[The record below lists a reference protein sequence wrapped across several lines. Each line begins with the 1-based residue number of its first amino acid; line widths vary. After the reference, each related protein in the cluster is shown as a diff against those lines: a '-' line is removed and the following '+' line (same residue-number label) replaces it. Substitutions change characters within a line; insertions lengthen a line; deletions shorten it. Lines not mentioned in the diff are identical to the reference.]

1 MLKKYKMTKNI
12 KNTITHNTPI
22 RNAIKTMDI
31 NKLDMLIVLNKR
43 KKVEGVF
50 TLGDF
55 QRAIFLGLDID
66 DNISLIINKKFEYL
80 IEGFSNDDARKIF
93 LNNELI
99 LEIPVLKKNLSLS
112 KTIYKSDFLSSKE
125 LKKNNTNFK
134 NVPVVIMAG
143 GKGTRLDPFTRI
155 LPKPLIPF
163 GNNPIV
169 RIIMDYFKKFG
180 SNKFYIS
187 VNDKSGM
194 IKAYFNDLKKLYNIK
209 FIDEKKPLGTA
220 GSLKLLKNS
229 LKKTFFVTNCDV
241 LIQSHYPAILKFH
254 KKNKYD
260 LTLVSSLRDY
270 TIPYGVCNF
279 NKNGELLSIKE
290 KPKYDFF
297 INTGLYLVEPKILK
311 LIPSNLKF
319 DMNELLN
326 RAREKNLRIGVFP
339 VSENSWLDI
348 GQWSEY
354 KKNVDL
360 FNF

>member
-1 MLKKYKMTKNI
+1 MTKKI

-22 RNAIKTMDI
+22 RNAIKIMDI
-31 NKLDMLIVLNKR
+31 NKLDMLIVLNKK

-66 DNISLIINKKFEYL
+66 DNISLIINRKFEYL

-125 LKKNNTNFK
+125 LKKNNTSFK

-180 SNKFYIS
+180 SN
-187 VNDKSGM
+187 
-194 IKAYFNDLKKLYNIK
+194 
-209 FIDEKKPLGTA
+209 
-220 GSLKLLKNS
+220 
-229 LKKTFFVTNCDV
+229 
-241 LIQSHYPAILKFH
+241 
-254 KKNKYD
+254 
-260 LTLVSSLRDY
+260 
-270 TIPYGVCNF
+270 
-279 NKNGELLSIKE
+279 
-290 KPKYDFF
+290 
-297 INTGLYLVEPKILK
+297 
-311 LIPSNLKF
+311 
-319 DMNELLN
+319 
-326 RAREKNLRIGVFP
+326 
-339 VSENSWLDI
+339 
-348 GQWSEY
+348 
-354 KKNVDL
+354 
-360 FNF
+360 